1 MLETPPPQ
9 QPLQPQP
16 ASKRA
21 KLRSTAAART
31 PPRADASRK
40 ALLAQKSELEARRN
54 KLRLVRTYR
63 SSNDV
68 ADLGSVTEKWRSAAA
83 EALEAL
89 AAAHP
94 DATVPKLL
102 QFYGIEADLLGY
114 NAEDE
119 CFE

>member
-1 MLETPPPQ
+1 M
-9 QPLQPQP
+9 
-16 ASKRA
+16 
-21 KLRSTAAART
+21 
-31 PPRADASRK
+31 
-40 ALLAQKSELEARRN
+40 
-54 KLRLVRTYR
+54 
-63 SSNDV
+63 